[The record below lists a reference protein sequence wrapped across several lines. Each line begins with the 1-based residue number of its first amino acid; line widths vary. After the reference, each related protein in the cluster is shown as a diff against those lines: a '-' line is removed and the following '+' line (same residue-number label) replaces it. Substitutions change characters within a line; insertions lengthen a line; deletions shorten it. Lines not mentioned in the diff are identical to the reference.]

1 MWLVSDASDVFVP
14 LLIAG
19 SISSVAALSQG
30 DTDATMKIV
39 VGNVAMFAGLSAV
52 GEFIDWDLA
61 RMIGILNLLYVIL
74 SDGEPVIKWVDKLV
88 SGINSKSG
96 AKRKAA

>member
-1 MWLVSDASDVFVP
+1 MSDASDVFVP

-19 SISSVAALSQG
+19 SISSVAALSKG
-30 DTDATMKIV
+30 DTDTTMKIV
-39 VGNVAMFAGLSAV
+39 VGNVAMFGGLSAL
-52 GEFIDWDLA
+52 GEFVDWDLA
-61 RMIGILNLLYVIL
+61 RMIAILNLLYVIL

-88 SGINSKSG
+88 SGINSKPK

>member
-1 MWLVSDASDVFVP
+1 MSNASDVFVP

-19 SISSVAALSQG
+19 SISSVAALSEG
-30 DTDATMKIV
+30 KTDRAMRIV
-39 VGNVAMFAGLSAV
+39 IGNVAVFGGLSAV

-61 RMIGILNLLYVIL
+61 RMVAILQLLYVIL
-74 SDGEPVIKWVDKLV
+74 ADGEPVIKWVDKLV
-88 SGINSKSG
+88 SGLNKTD